1 MFKKALLLLCLSP
14 LSGVMP
20 AYSSP
25 EKDIALHAGS
35 VKVYTAREIVTLDP
49 AKPLAEAVAVE
60 GDKIVAV
67 GSLADIKLA
76 LAGKALQVDTR
87 FADKVLVPGLIN
99 QHDHPW
105 LAALTLSTEII
116 AIEDWQLAGKTYP
129 RAANELEYR
138 QRLQAVVEAHGK
150 SQEVLYSWGYHR
162 LWHGDLSRTDLDAI
176 STTVPIVIWQR
187 SAHEFIFNTRAL
199 AVFGIDRVRVDQFP
213 EASKAQSDLEQ
224 GHFWEQGAMA
234 LVPILFQAMAAP
246 QRFIPALEMVKDYW
260 HAAGSTLVVEPGGLV
275 NRDLQAMQNS
285 VFSPAASPFHMDYIA
300 DGKTMAYQHLDGD
313 IIGETEKLLSWG
325 QGMSRFM
332 PKQVKL
338 FTDGAMFGQLMQ
350 MKEGYLDGHHGEW
363 IIDPDRFEKAFKAYW
378 DAGYQIHVH
387 QNGDAGLDLLLDVVA
402 ANLKRNPREDHR
414 TVVVHFG
421 FSTKEQV
428 QRMADLGVIVSAN
441 PYYTVALADT
451 YSDVGIGSERAQQMV
466 RLGDVAGAGISF
478 SLHSDMPM
486 APGKPLFLMWS
497 AVNRTTLEG
506 NVAGHN
512 QRITA
517 EQALRAVTLGAAYSM
532 RLENQLG
539 SIEVGKLANL
549 TVLAENPLTVD
560 PMTIKDIDVWGT
572 LHGGRI
578 LPVNCCSVP
587 R

>member
-1 MFKKALLLLCLSP
+1 MFKKALLFLCLTSI
-14 LSGVMP
+14 SG
-20 AYSSP
+20 ASLTYALP
-25 EKDIALHAGS
+25 EKGVTQKNSI
-35 VKVYTAREIVTLDP
+35 KVYTAREIVTLDP
-49 AKPLAEAVAVE
+49 EAPLAEAVAVD

-67 GSLADIKLA
+67 GSLAKIKQA
-76 LAGKALQVDTR
+76 LAGERLEVDVR

-105 LAALTLSTEII
+105 LAALTLSTEVI
-116 AIEDWQLAGKTYP
+116 AIEDWQLQGKTYP
-129 RAANELEYR
+129 RAANPQEYR

-150 SQEVLYSWGYHR
+150 RQDVLYSWGYHR
-162 LWHGDLSRTDLDAI
+162 LWHGDLSRADLDAI
-176 STTVPIVIWQR
+176 SATVPIVIWQR

-199 AVFGIDRVRVDQFP
+199 SYFGIDRARVDKFSS
-213 EASKAQSDLEQ
+213 ASRAQSNLEK

-234 LVPILFQAMAAP
+234 LVPMLFQEMAAP
-246 QRFIPALEMVKDYW
+246 QRFIPALKMVRDYW

-275 NRDLQAMQNS
+275 NRDLQSMQNS
-285 VFSPAASPFHMDYIA
+285 VFGPADTPFHMDYIA
-300 DGKTMAYQHLDGD
+300 DGKTMAYQYIDGD
-313 IIGETEKLLSWG
+313 LIGETEKLLSWG
-325 QGMSRFM
+325 EGMSRFI

-350 MKEGYLDGHHGEW
+350 MKEGYLDGHQGEW
-363 IIDPDRFEKAFKAYW
+363 IIDPERFEKAFKVYW

-387 QNGDAGLDLLLDVVA
+387 QNGDAGLDVLLDVVE

-421 FSTKEQV
+421 FSTLEQV
-428 QRMADLGVIVSAN
+428 QRIADLGMIVSAN

-451 YSDVGIGSERAQQMV
+451 YSEVGVGSERAQQMV
-466 RLGDVAGAGISF
+466 RLGDVARAGMSF

-506 NVAGHN
+506 NIAGPN
-512 QRITA
+512 QRISA

-532 RLENQLG
+532 QLEKQLG

-572 LHGGRI
+572 LHEGRV
-578 LPVNCCSVP
+578 LPASCCSLL

>member
-1 MFKKALLLLCLSP
+1 MTRKALLALCLSTV
-14 LSGVMP
+14 SGLMV
-20 AYSSP
+20 ACSIP
-25 EKDIALHAGS
+25 EEEVAVNNGS

-49 AKPLAEAVAVE
+49 ENPQAEAVAVE
-60 GDKIVAV
+60 GNKIVAV
-67 GSLADIKLA
+67 GSVAAIKQA
-76 LAGKALQVDTR
+76 LPGRVLDVDSR

-105 LAALTLSTEII
+105 LAALTMSTEII
-116 AIEDWQLAGKTYP
+116 AIEDWELPGKTYP
-129 RAANELEYR
+129 RAVNSEEYR
-138 QRLQAVVEAHGK
+138 QRLQAVVETHWD

-162 LWHGDLSRTDLDAI
+162 LWHGDLSRADLDSI

-187 SAHEFIFNTRAL
+187 SGHEFIFNTRAL
-199 AVFGIDRVRVDQFP
+199 ETFGIDRTTVDQFP
-213 EASKAQSDLEQ
+213 EGSKAQSNWDK

-234 LVPILFQAMAAP
+234 LVPMFFKAMAAP
-246 QRFIPALEMVKDYW
+246 ERFIPALEMVKDYW

-275 NRDLQAMQNS
+275 NKDLQAMQNR
-285 VFSPAASPFHMDYIA
+285 VFGPADTPFHMDYIA
-300 DGKTMAYQHLDGD
+300 DGKTMAYQHMDGD

-325 QGMSRFM
+325 EGMSRFI
-332 PKQVKL
+332 PKQIKL

-350 MKEGYLDGHHGEW
+350 MKDGYLDGHHGEW

-387 QNGDAGLDLLLDVVA
+387 QNGDAGLDVLLDVVE

-421 FSTKEQV
+421 FSTPEQV
-428 QRMADLGVIVSAN
+428 QRIADLGVIVSAN
-441 PYYTVALADT
+441 PYYIVALADT
-451 YSDVGIGSERAQQMV
+451 YSEVGVGYERAQQMV
-466 RLGDVAGAGISF
+466 RLGDLARAGISF

-506 NVAGHN
+506 NTAGPN
-512 QRITA
+512 QRISA
-517 EQALRAVTLGAAYSM
+517 EQALRAVTLDAAYSM
-532 RLENQLG
+532 QMDSQLG

-560 PMTIKDIDVWGT
+560 PETIKDIEVWGT
-572 LHGGRI
+572 LHEGRV
-578 LPVNCCSVP
+578 LPVMD
-587 R
+587 

>member
-1 MFKKALLLLCLSP
+1 MFKKVLLLLCLAP
-14 LSGVMP
+14 IVGAMT

-25 EKDIALHAGS
+25 DKSDTLHAGS
-35 VKVYTAREIVTLDP
+35 VKVYTAREILTLDP
-49 AKPLAEAVAVE
+49 AKPLAEAVAVD

-67 GSLADIKLA
+67 GSLAEVKQA
-76 LAGKALQVDTR
+76 LAGKTLELDTR
-87 FADKVLVPGLIN
+87 FADKVLVPGFIN

-129 RAANELEYR
+129 RATNAQEYH
-138 QRLQAVVEAHGK
+138 QRLRAVVQAHGK

-162 LWHGDLSRTDLDAI
+162 LWHGDLSRADLDAI
-176 STTVPIVIWQR
+176 SATVPIVIWQR

-199 AVFGIDRVRVDQFP
+199 TVFGIDRARVDKFP
-213 EASKAQSDLEQ
+213 EASKAQVNLAQ
-224 GHFWEQGAMA
+224 GHFWEQGAMS
-234 LVPILFQAMAAP
+234 LVPILFEVMAAP
-246 QRFIPALEMVKDYW
+246 ERFIPALKMVKDYW

-275 NRDLQAMQNS
+275 NRGLQAMQNS
-285 VFSPAASPFHMDYIA
+285 VFSPADTPFHMDYIA

-325 QGMSRFM
+325 KGMSRFI

-338 FTDGAMFGQLMQ
+338 FTDGAIFSQLMQ
-350 MKEGYLDGHHGEW
+350 MKEGYLDGHQGEW
-363 IIDPDRFEKAFKAYW
+363 IIDPDRFAKAFKTYW

-387 QNGDAGLDLLLDVVA
+387 QNGDAGLDVVLDAVE
-402 ANLKRNPREDHR
+402 ANLKRNPREGHR

-421 FSTKEQV
+421 FSTLEQV
-428 QRMADLGVIVSAN
+428 QRIADLGVIVSAN
-441 PYYTVALADT
+441 PYYPVALADT
-451 YSDVGIGSERAQQMV
+451 YSDVGVGSERAQQMV
-466 RLGDVAGAGISF
+466 RLGDVARAGISF

-486 APGKPLFLMWS
+486 APGKPLFLMWN

-506 NVAGHN
+506 NVVGPN
-512 QRITA
+512 QRISA

-532 RLENQLG
+532 QLEHQLG
-539 SIEVGKLANL
+539 SVEVGKLANL

-560 PMTIKDIDVWGT
+560 PMAIKDIDVWGT
-572 LHGGRI
+572 VHEGRV
-578 LPVNCCSVP
+578 LPVACCSLP
-587 R
+587 Q